1 MKKIHIIELVFLV
14 FSTSVLTYCKTLEP
28 KTSTLSEA
36 EILAYSNQIILKN
49 LSHRYDSL
57 NKYVK
62 YVYPWLVY
70 RPTLPPK
77 FTHEERFEIMLPKYS
92 KIPVM
97 VKLPDDKRDIY
108 DYYPHKSIET
118 IFNDTLNVIVC
129 SPLLPTNEKDIY
141 IMQSYDFVMDGYHKE
156 DPSRIAAV
164 NIYKYKV
171 TKKGIEELEPLGIMM
186 DLSIWSIL
194 IGK

>member
-92 KIPVM
+92 KIPVR
-97 VKLPDDKRDIY
+97 VKLPDDKRNIC
-108 DYYPHKSIET
+108 DYYPHKNIET
-118 IFNDTLNVIVC
+118 IFNDTLNVMVC
-129 SPLLPTNEKDIY
+129 SPLLPTKEKDIY
-141 IMQSYDFVMDGYHKE
+141 IMQSYYFILDEHHKD
-156 DPSRIAAV
+156 DPSRIASMV
-164 NIYKYKV
+164 ISKYKV
-171 TKKGIEELEPLGIMM
+171 TKKGIEELEPLG
-186 DLSIWSIL
+186 DLTNFRIWSI
-194 IGK
+194 KK